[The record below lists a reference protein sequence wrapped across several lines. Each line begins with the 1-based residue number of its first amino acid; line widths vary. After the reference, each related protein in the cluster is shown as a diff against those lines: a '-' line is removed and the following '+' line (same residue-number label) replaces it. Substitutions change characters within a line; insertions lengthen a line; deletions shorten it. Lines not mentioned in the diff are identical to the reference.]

1 MIKNIVLGQVLL
13 LVTFFMLSGCASALK
28 KQCETQNWYEYGK
41 ARSSSGQTLESDPYP
56 NSCLTEEISPN
67 QAEIQKGFEDGRK
80 NYCKVDTFQV
90 AGLNGDLSPA
100 DTICAAAE
108 RANYS
113 KSYLKGL
120 EAHCTKQGAYKRGLA
135 AKPNHKICNPKLQ
148 MSYDQNYQL
157 GFSQYLK
164 KEISTREIRNL
175 QIEQRLDQIQKDSPG
190 WEVSAARQTY
200 LNQKKDKTSAELT
213 ESIFKD
219 NYVQKLADAKDE
231 KESLL
236 EEKLRV
242 SSEILELKV
251 KLNQSDSLVIPVV
264 PGALDSE

>member
-1 MIKNIVLGQVLL
+1 MIKNIVLGQGFL
-13 LVTFFMLSGCASALK
+13 LVAFFMLAGCASALK

-56 NSCLTEEISPN
+56 NSCLSEEISPN

-80 NYCKVDTFQV
+80 DYCKVDTFQV
-90 AGLNGDLSPA
+90 AGLSGDLSPA

-113 KSYLKGL
+113 KAYLKGV
-120 EAHCTKQGAYKRGLA
+120 EVHCTKQGAYKRGLA

-164 KEISTREIRNL
+164 KEISTREIQNL
-175 QIEQRLDQIQKDSPG
+175 QMDQRLAQIQRELPG
-190 WEVSAARQTY
+190 LEVSAARQNY
-200 LNQKKDKTSAELT
+200 LDQKKEKTSAERT
-213 ESIFKD
+213 ESLQSD
-219 NYVQKLADAKDE
+219 NYVQKLTNAKKE
-231 KESLL
+231 KETLL
-236 EEKLRV
+236 AEKLRV
-242 SSEILELKV
+242 SNEILELGI
-251 KLNQSDSLVIPVV
+251 KLVQSDSLISPVT